1 MSAIS
6 GSHTVILMQF
16 TGDDNSRTY
25 LDFETVNEALEGILQ
40 IFEQKLKTVAQQ
52 EMSTTQTLT
61 YSLADLIAYLDK
73 LQDCCCLTYNDV

>member
-6 GSHTVILMQF
+6 GSHTVVLMQF

-52 EMSTTQTLT
+52 EMSTT
-61 YSLADLIAYLDK
+61 
-73 LQDCCCLTYNDV
+73 

>member
-1 MSAIS
+1 MSAIT
-6 GSHTVILMQF
+6 GSHTVVLMQF

-52 EMSTTQTLT
+52 ELSTSQTLT
-61 YSLADLIAYLDK
+61 YSLADLINYLDK
-73 LQDCCCLTYNDV
+73 L